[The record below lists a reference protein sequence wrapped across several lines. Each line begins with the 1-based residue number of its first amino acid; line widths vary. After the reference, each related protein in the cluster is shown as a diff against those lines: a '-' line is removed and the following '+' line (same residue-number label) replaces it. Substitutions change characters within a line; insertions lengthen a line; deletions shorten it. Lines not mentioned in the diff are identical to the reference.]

1 MFKIENGKQLLIL
14 INGKIGICAYKS
26 KITVVKQWAVS
37 LKAVWRVAH
46 KLKPISPLSCCHC
59 K

>member
-46 KLKPISPLSCCHC
+46 KLNPSAL
-59 K
+59 